1 MESEKDAKL
10 LKRINKLLLLF
21 HFPAFKYPSKSK
33 FRFYTC
39 PGSLGAC
46 STQPAEEGARM
57 AGWTQAI
64 CPHNLLQSVEF
75 SLNGRPPGSW
85 EKSVQQSSTD
95 LKNYI

>member
-1 MESEKDAKL
+1 MESEKEAKVK
-10 LKRINKLLLLF
+10 KRMNMLLLLF
-21 HFPAFKYPSKSK
+21 HFPTFTYPSKSK
-33 FRFYTC
+33 FSFYTC

-46 STQPAEEGARM
+46 STQPAEE

-75 SLNGRPPGSW
+75 ALNGRPPGSW
-85 EKSVQQSSTD
+85 ENSAQQSSTD